1 MQLQMPAFAAPFA
14 ATFLG
19 LCGMARRGGEEN
31 SEETLYRLADF
42 VKQNRTFAHR
52 GLCSH
57 RSSSVPR
64 EIAVKTNVLTG
75 KSEEVS
81 A

>member
-14 ATFLG
+14 ATFRG
-19 LCGMARRGGEEN
+19 VCWMAQRGGEEN
-31 SEETLYRLADF
+31 SEETLYSQPEF
-42 VKQNRTFAHR
+42 VKQNRTFAHG

-64 EIAVKTNVLTG
+64 EIAVKTNILTV
-75 KSEEVS
+75 KSEGVQ